1 MASSFDNLGLSPNI
15 IEGLKKQG
23 ISEPTDIQSLSIPI
37 ALQNRDIIGQ
47 SQTGSGKTLAYLL
60 PLFQKVDTEKREMQA
75 FVLAPT
81 HELVMQIDK
90 QIKLL
95 AQNSGAAVTSAPI
108 IGEVNIAR
116 QIEKLKEKPH
126 IIVGSAGRILELIKK
141 RKINSQTVK
150 TIVIDE
156 GDMLLSQNNLDRVK
170 DVIKTTMRDRQLMA
184 FSATMSEEALNIA
197 RGLMKEPEVIKIEEK
212 NMVNPNIRHIYFVA
226 EQRDKIEV
234 LRKLVA
240 SIKPERAIVFINKSE
255 EIEITVLKL
264 QYHHLKA
271 YGIYGKASK
280 EDRQRAIKGLKSG
293 EIQLL
298 VASDLAARGL
308 DIEDVTHIFNLDLPE
323 ESKGYLHRAGRTG
336 RTGKAGTAISIVT
349 RNEVSL
355 IKMYE
360 NDFNIKID
368 KKEIY
373 KGKILDPY
381 VPKPKQTNNIKKEV
395 HEIKDR

>member
-1 MASSFDNLGLSPNI
+1 
-15 IEGLKKQG
+15 
-23 ISEPTDIQSLSIPI
+23 
-37 ALQNRDIIGQ
+37 
-47 SQTGSGKTLAYLL
+47 
-60 PLFQKVDTEKREMQA
+60 MQA

-95 AQNSGAAVTSAPI
+95 AQNSGTAVTSAPI

-212 NMVNPNIRHIYFVA
+212 NMVNPNIRHMYFVA

-280 EDRQRAIKGLKSG
+280 EDRQRAIKGLKAG

-336 RTGKAGTAISIVT
+336 RTGKAGTAVSIVT
-349 RNEVSL
+349 GNEVSL

-373 KGKILDPY
+373 KGKVLDPY
-381 VPKPKQTNNIKKEV
+381 VPKQKSNIKKA
-395 HEIKDR
+395 